1 MAFHGKV
8 GEWGERVSIA
18 RPQRAMPLAVGTAI
32 VVVAGI
38 ALRFWGLSRQSYW
51 GDEIFTVQQ
60 ASGGLR
66 RVLAVGNAEVHT
78 PFYAS
83 LLSQWVGWGSGDGTT
98 LTWTRLM
105 SALLGALAVPV
116 AWISLRGS
124 RLSAEARYLAVATI
138 AASGFAI
145 VYSHEARSY
154 SLLFLAATGLTAT
167 TLVWALAP
175 ESAPLRTLPWIAW
188 GAWAVVASLTH
199 LFGLVLALG
208 CVGVLVVLRR
218 RWLEARLLAALTFVA
233 ALPEALWLLH
243 GRTTPGFAG
252 VTSWIKAPGPAQ
264 IADLMTSTFA
274 AGTIRADADGFPWV
288 SPWGV
293 AVVALLLAGASIAG
307 RLLRVTDPTE
317 GTSTGVGTTVP
328 TDGRAAAVLLLLAGG
343 VIVSS
348 LIVSQVVHLWTLRN
362 MIVVVPAL
370 SWGLLLLVLSLAGAA
385 RQWFSAAILLCL
397 GASLALTGVGLTATY
412 KNDYRGA
419 LAFLAQARAEAS
431 DLTIVL
437 AGDAIPKGWYLS
449 TDGPVPA
456 GLPQEVFSS
465 AVFLPRPSFLSKVRP
480 LPGPVV
486 YVMALSLTARDDDP
500 AAALLLERVG
510 GPATCSIVP
519 MHGVAIVR
527 CAG

>member
-1 MAFHGKV
+1 MESHGKV
-8 GEWGERVSIA
+8 GEWRERVSIA

-51 GDEIFTVQQ
+51 GDEFFTVRQ
-60 ASGGLR
+60 ASEGLR

-83 LLSQWVGWGSGDGTT
+83 LLSQWVGWGPGDGTT

-124 RLSAEARYLAVATI
+124 RLSAEARCLAVATI

-218 RWLEARLLAALTFVA
+218 RWLEARLLTVLTFVA
-233 ALPEALWLLH
+233 ALPEALWLLR

-252 VTSWIKAPGPAQ
+252 VTSWIQAPGPAQ

-293 AVVALLLAGASIAG
+293 AIVALLLAGAFVAG
-307 RLLRVTDPTE
+307 RLLRVTDSPDKTRTE
-317 GTSTGVGTTVP
+317 VP
-328 TDGRAAAVLLLLAGG
+328 TDGRAAAVLLVLAGG

-370 SWGLLLLVLSLAGAA
+370 SWGLLLLVLSWAGKA
-385 RQWFSAAILLCL
+385 RPWFSGAILLCL
-397 GASLALTGVGLTATY
+397 GASLALTGVGLQVTY

-419 LAFLAQARAEAS
+419 LTYLAQARAETT

-437 AGDAIPKGWYLS
+437 AGDAIPRAWYLS
-449 TDGPVPA
+449 TDEPVPV
-456 GLPQEVFSS
+456 GLPEEVFAS
-465 AVFLPRPSFLSKVRP
+465 AVFLPRPSFLDKVSP

-486 YVMALSLTARDDDP
+486 YVLALSLTARDDDP

-527 CAG
+527 CGG